1 MLIATASA
9 PNPGRANEDFVIA
22 SAETVI
28 VLDGAGLPSA
38 VETGCVHGV
47 PWFVRNL
54 GAAIFMQAAERPH
67 EPNRVPGRRDRFNR
81 STPCGHMRLGEPHD
95 ALGNGGRCPG
105 TGGTFEWLTLADST
119 VALSL
124 STGIEV
130 HADHRVSSVTDR
142 QRVAL
147 QAELAHLQEGKR
159 RVALAWAQREVMNT
173 VDGYWVAST
182 EPGAAEQ
189 SLTGAVSLSE
199 LHTAAILTD
208 GAARAVDDFG
218 VLGWPD
224 LLRKLDVDGPHGLIE
239 YTRNLERSDPQ
250 RRRWPRSKCHDDAT
264 AVLMRPDS
272 GTGSG

>member
-54 GAAIFMQAAERPH
+54 GAAIFMQAAERPASLTECLADAIASTARLH
-67 EPNRVPGRRDRFNR
+67 AGTCDLANPMTPSATVVVARVR
-81 STPCGHMRLGEPHD
+81 
-95 ALGNGGRCPG
+95 
-105 TGGTFEWLTLADST
+105 GGTFEWLTLADST